1 MTKRLQQSKV
11 QAYFK
16 RNRIEIED
24 HVVSSNYEEVEPV
37 VTSIQVSTPLTSDS
51 CTTISTPSLNTTHIQ
66 SPIVTVNDL
75 SNNGEKPRQPSIIFP
90 KNEAGR
96 HFSTHWYAQF
106 SWIEYSKELDAIF
119 CQPCRLFGGS
129 TAEATFS
136 TKGLCDWRKLG
147 DKCRKHDSS
156 VCHMAA
162 VETQKVWPIH
172 QIIGT
177 VDKQLDPNF
186 RNEKFIDDNRKH
198 LMTVLD
204 IITFCVK
211 QDIPLRGDDESDQ
224 SLNKGNFLEIL
235 ELLGKYDS
243 NVTKRIES
251 LPGNA
256 KMLSPDIQND
266 LLTSLASVLLDYV
279 KSEVEIASCYA
290 ILADEVKDA
299 SKKELLGAS
308 LRYIHKGNVR
318 ERAIGFIELKDM
330 DAGTISEKLIEL
342 LKPFE
347 LDPLKCVGQGYDG
360 ASVMSGI
367 HGGVQARM
375 KGAGYRNATYV
386 HCASHRLNLVLAATA
401 ERHPLMKSFFDILDL
416 TYSFMNGTKRHA
428 VFIDVQDERYP
439 PTSKLLNLHVH
450 VVLVGLPVL
459 WRWKDTSLA
468 AKSLLGSLQ
477 TKKFMTILV
486 YFGRLYDYS
495 DFCTKAFQKSTATV
509 SSCLILLA
517 DLRER
522 LVNFD
527 FDKVVEYAK
536 DLSGE
541 YEIENFDVRDTIRQR
556 RLPERFREGYLNSS
570 VGHTNAS
577 NFEELEIL
585 LRQNVREILAGL
597 DARFGTDQSGIMK
610 AADCCLPRSQN
621 FLNKQELNTL
631 SELYAIDIKD
641 CEIEVLRSFI
651 ARKMNLS

>member
-1 MTKRLQQSKV
+1 
-11 QAYFK
+11 
-16 RNRIEIED
+16 
-24 HVVSSNYEEVEPV
+24 
-37 VTSIQVSTPLTSDS
+37 
-51 CTTISTPSLNTTHIQ
+51 
-66 SPIVTVNDL
+66 
-75 SNNGEKPRQPSIIFP
+75 
-90 KNEAGR
+90 
-96 HFSTHWYAQF
+96 
-106 SWIEYSKELDAIF
+106 
-119 CQPCRLFGGS
+119 
-129 TAEATFS
+129 
-136 TKGLCDWRKLG
+136 
-147 DKCRKHDSS
+147 
-156 VCHMAA
+156 MAA
-162 VETQKVWPIH
+162 VETQKVWAIH

-204 IITFCVK
+204 IITFCAK

-266 LLTSLASVLLDYV
+266 LFTSLASVLLDYV

-416 TYSFMNGTKRHA
+416 TYSFMNETKRHA
-428 VFIDVQDERYP
+428 VFIDIQDERYP
-439 PTSKLLNLHVH
+439 NVQALELARSCSTRWSSRSLEVERFC
-450 VVLVGLPVL
+450 VGLI
-459 WRWKDTSLA
+459 A
-468 AKSLLGSLQ
+468 
-477 TKKFMTILV
+477 
-486 YFGRLYDYS
+486 Y
-495 DFCTKAFQKSTATV
+495 
-509 SSCLILLA
+509 LIL
-517 DLRER
+517 
-522 LVNFD
+522 
-527 FDKVVEYAK
+527 
-536 DLSGE
+536 
-541 YEIENFDVRDTIRQR
+541 
-556 RLPERFREGYLNSS
+556 
-570 VGHTNAS
+570 
-577 NFEELEIL
+577 
-585 LRQNVREILAGL
+585 
-597 DARFGTDQSGIMK
+597 
-610 AADCCLPRSQN
+610 
-621 FLNKQELNTL
+621 
-631 SELYAIDIKD
+631 
-641 CEIEVLRSFI
+641 
-651 ARKMNLS
+651 